1 MKKILLVVRLANVAG
16 CSFAS
21 SHKLGI
27 ESYRDLALSAAA
39 CAEQVF
45 PFSQGS
51 SCPSGAFDHFLI
63 RGLVDFGARPAWSPE
78 GNLSIPRP

>member
-1 MKKILLVVRLANVAG
+1 MKKILWVVLLAIVAG

-21 SHKLGI
+21 SHKLSV
-27 ESYRDLALSAAA
+27 ESYRDLAQSAGT

-51 SCPSGAFDHFLI
+51 SCPSGAFDHFMI
-63 RGLVDFGARPAWSPE
+63 RGLVDFGERPAWSPD